1 MSREM
6 KALKSQMAELK
17 NMLKLSLDIQRD
29 TQRAIRQEV
38 AAALATALGQF
49 PAATLFVF
57 TAIEIDDKNNNDK
70 CDTMLNPTVIN
81 FLTYI

>member
-57 TAIEIDDKNNNDK
+57 IAIEIDDKNNNDR

-81 FLTYI
+81 FLT